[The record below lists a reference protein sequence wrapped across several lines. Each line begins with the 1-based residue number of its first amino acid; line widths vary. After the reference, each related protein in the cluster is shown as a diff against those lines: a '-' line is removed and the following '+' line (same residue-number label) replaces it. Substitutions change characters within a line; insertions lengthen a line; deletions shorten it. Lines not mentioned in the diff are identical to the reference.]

1 MIIVEE
7 LFNQI
12 FDTLPIMDIG
22 GKSLKPKFDFGTKE
36 DLLIFINDYAD
47 NKITPYPLL
56 WLETPITKT
65 GKEKCFESKVEIW
78 LETPITK
85 TGKEKCFESKVEI
98 DFKLIIAT
106 ITTANKTNLERID
119 ITFKS
124 TLIPLYENVI
134 KAIRQSGRTKFI
146 NENNNQR
153 TDYYNYGLKEL
164 STEKD
169 SLTSTAIWDAIKLD
183 CKLQLIDSNCEIKII
198 Y

>member
-7 LFNQI
+7 LFKQI

-56 WLETPITKT
+56 
-65 GKEKCFESKVEIW
+65 W